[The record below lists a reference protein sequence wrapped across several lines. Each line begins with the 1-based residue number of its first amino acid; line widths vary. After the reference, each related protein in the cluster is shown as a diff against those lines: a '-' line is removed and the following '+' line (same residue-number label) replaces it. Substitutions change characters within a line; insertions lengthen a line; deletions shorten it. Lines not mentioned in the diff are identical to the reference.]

1 MQITNLK
8 KLLDKVNLKQEVNL
22 IQLRKIIE
30 KMDFKNHRYA
40 DRDIKA
46 LKNPKTS
53 LYQITHFEPALMQE
67 LQLLVDGAG
76 DDRNSA
82 AHQNMSHSHK
92 VDGSFMLVRQGNEH
106 PMVVTIDMNGDFNCP
121 ISQTRCAIVVE
132 NRQIFLYIEG
142 FMEFLKVH
150 TDIPMTV
157 PMDVLFGAGNELP
170 NSFHREFLDSYEELY
185 LCLDMDL
192 GGLRTANNLM
202 RLLPEK
208 KIHFVQPRDIEP
220 RLKRVVCTENLAH
233 LNKISTFG
241 KSANP
246 ALKPYIQLIR
256 NTGRTLEQES
266 FL

>member
-132 NRQIFLYIEG
+132 NRQIFLYSER
-142 FMEFLKVH
+142 FMEFLKRH
-150 TDIPMTV
+150 TDIPMTA

-170 NSFHREFLDSYEELY
+170 NSLHREFLDSYEELY

-192 GGLRTANNLM
+192 GGLRTANSLM